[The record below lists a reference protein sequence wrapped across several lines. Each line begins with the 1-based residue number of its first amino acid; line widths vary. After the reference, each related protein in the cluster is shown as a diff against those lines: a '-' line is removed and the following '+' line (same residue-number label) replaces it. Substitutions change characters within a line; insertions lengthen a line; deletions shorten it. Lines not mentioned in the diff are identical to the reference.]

1 MFTDT
6 EMALMIAHKRNADGI
21 VADANAIIDSK
32 DARIAAL
39 EARLVR
45 EQGKN
50 RNLVL
55 ERGQRNAELLASRI
69 GRRRH

>member
-1 MFTDT
+1 MFTDV
-6 EMALMIAHKRNADGI
+6 EIGLMIAHKRTADDI
-21 VADANAIIDSK
+21 VRDANAIIDGK
-32 DARIAAL
+32 DQRIAAL
-39 EARLVR
+39 EALLVR

-55 ERGQRNAELLASRI
+55 ERGQRNAELLAARI